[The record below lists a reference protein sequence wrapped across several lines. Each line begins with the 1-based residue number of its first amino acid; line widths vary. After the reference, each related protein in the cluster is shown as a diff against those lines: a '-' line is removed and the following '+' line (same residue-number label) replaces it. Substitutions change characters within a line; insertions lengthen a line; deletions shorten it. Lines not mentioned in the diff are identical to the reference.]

1 LKGYKKDIESLFQS
15 YIDNTCSAED
25 IRTLLQYFNAGENE
39 ELLKEDLIRGQ
50 TEEINLTTAQ
60 EELLDAT
67 FRKIK
72 QVIAIDNKTIPAP
85 VVQLYT
91 RFWFGVCAAVILT
104 FIISMSTLYFFRHKS
119 EHIVAQNTK
128 IQQPVKDIAPAPIM
142 QYLRSTMEPPL
153 CLTAR
158 QMEHWQLFTLK
169 LNTEFHENI
178 ISTLLSF
185 FG

>member
-128 IQQPVKDIAPAPIM
+128 IQQPVKDIAPGTNNAILTLDNGTTIM
-142 QYLRSTMEPPL
+142 LDS
-153 CLTAR
+153 AANG
-158 QMEHWQLFTLK
+158 TLAK
-169 LNTEFHENI
+169 QGNI
-178 ISTLLSF
+178 AVQKMNGQIAYNKT
-185 FG
+185 G